1 MTGRWAERFAAFDV
15 ALDARH
21 PAIAHHLAILAV
33 QPDRQGQGTGA
44 VLLHACHQHLDHDA
58 GALAYLEASDLR
70 TRQNYLRH
78 GNADHRL
85 PIGLPGGPLMY
96 PMWRQARTALAG
108 QATPSGPG

>member
-21 PAIAHHLAILAV
+21 PAIAHQLANLAV

-70 TRQNYLRH
+70 TRQDYLRH
-78 GNADHRL
+78 GHADHRL
-85 PIGLPGGPLMY
+85 PIGLPGGP

-108 QATPSGPG
+108 QATPSAPG